1 MVVLT
6 GASSGIGRATALQG
20 ASLALAARNREAL
33 QSLAEECEVAGA
45 RALAVPTDVTGRDV
59 DTRRI
64 GQVFG
69 MPNVNEPERRMLDF
83 HHWLMQHTKR
93 LHRASRIP

>member
-1 MVVLT
+1 MRFFNRVAAAATGFCVLFSTAAFADVVTLK
-6 GASSGIGRATALQG
+6 
-20 ASLALAARNREAL
+20 
-33 QSLAEECEVAGA
+33 
-45 RALAVPTDVTGRDV
+45 DVTGRDV